1 MTTRG
6 YNNYNS
12 LIIRILGKIS
22 NFSKCRKAFFCE
34 VLILLL
40 SIKGRVNFLQL
51 GRFGNFKEQRYRQQ
65 FEKPFPWLDF
75 NKELALSHGGKRFVI
90 AFDPSYINKSGRK
103 TPGVGRYW
111 SGCAGQ
117 AKWGLEIGGLAAID
131 LDNHTAFHLE
141 AVQTLIEDKQAT
153 SLTEWYATA
162 IKERKE
168 SLSSISEYLV
178 ADAWFSKKPFVDQII
193 EMDMHLISRL
203 RDDAD
208 LNYLYTGPS
217 TGKKG
222 RPRKYAGKIDIA
234 NIDTDYFELV
244 EQNREAT
251 LYSAVVY
258 CKALKRNIRL
268 VHVTYTSDKG
278 KTTRKLYFCT
288 DTQMDALEIMECYQ
302 SRFQIEFLYR
312 DAKQSTGLNDS
323 QARSKNK
330 LDFHFNAAL
339 TAINIAK
346 VEHWLSQPAQERKPF
361 SMADIKTMNHN
372 SLLLHRFIDL
382 FGINAYAAKNR
393 KHINE
398 LIHYGTIAA

>member
-1 MTTRG
+1 MITRG
-6 YNNYNS
+6 CINYKS
-12 LIIRILGKIS
+12 LIIRTLDKIS
-22 NFSKCRKAFFCE
+22 VFNKCRKDFFCE
-34 VLILLL
+34 VIILLL

-65 FEKPFPWLDF
+65 FEKPFPFLDF
-75 NKELALSHGGKRFVI
+75 NKELTLSHGGKRFVI
-90 AFDPSYINKSGRK
+90 AFDPSYINKSGKK
-103 TPGVGRYW
+103 TPGLGWYW

-153 SLTEWYATA
+153 SLTDWYVSV

-168 SLSSISEYLV
+168 TLCSISRNLV

-193 EMDMHLISRL
+193 ALDMHLISRL

-208 LNYLYTGPS
+208 LKYLYLGPP

-222 RPRKYAGKIDIA
+222 RPCKYAGKIDTT
-234 NIDTDYFELV
+234 NMDTSYFELV
-244 EQNREAT
+244 EQNQEAT
-251 LYSAVVY
+251 VYSAIVHS
-258 CKALKRNIRL
+258 KSLKRNIRL
-268 VHVTYTSDKG
+268 VHVTYTNDKG
-278 KTTRKLYFCT
+278 KRTRKLYFCT
-288 DTQMDALEIMECYQ
+288 DTQMDALEILDCYQ

-312 DAKQSTGLNDS
+312 DGKQHTGLTDS
-323 QARSKNK
+323 QARSENK
-330 LDFHFNAAL
+330 LNFHFNAAL

-346 VEHWLSQPAQERKPF
+346 VEHWLSTPKEVRKPF

-372 SLLLHRFIDL
+372 RLLLQRFIDV
-382 FGINAYAAKNR
+382 FGVHAYAAKNR
-393 KHINE
+393 NHVNE
-398 LIHYGTIAA
+398 LIYYGTIAA